1 MDIKELIPLWSHQKK
16 AVEAARKELAYG
28 LFFEVGTGK
37 TATLINILRHQF
49 ANNNQIFK
57 TLIISPP
64 ITLQN
69 WYREWGLHSK
79 IQDKCFV
86 LHGSAKQ
93 RLKQFKESEAKIFIT
108 NYESLLMPELFQ
120 AFMDWKPVVVVCDEA
135 HKIKDIRAKRTK
147 KAIELGDVATLTY
160 ILTGSPILN
169 TPMDI
174 FSQFRFLDHGQTFG
188 KNFFA
193 FRATYFYD
201 ANASMPRDRYFPN
214 WKVRAG
220 ALEKINSLIY
230 EKAMRVK
237 KQDCLDLPPL
247 IKEIYPVEMSPEQ
260 AKAYNEMKRDFITYI
275 NDTACVA
282 SLALTKAGKLLQIC
296 SGFLNLNEETTYEFK
311 SNPRQQALSELLE
324 TICVDNKV
332 LVWAC
337 YRRNYAQ
344 IARVCESLGI
354 QYVEVH
360 GETPA
365 KSKQEAVDKFTK
377 DPTCKVFIGHPGS
390 AGIGIN
396 LVEASYSIW
405 YSRSFSLEYEIQ
417 AEARNYRGGS
427 EMHEKITRIDLVTP
441 NSIDD
446 YVMKALA
453 NKTQIGE
460 KVLRDLASQI

>member
-1 MDIKELIPLWSHQKK
+1 MEELVRLWSHQRK
-16 AVEAARKELAYG
+16 AVEAAKDKASYG
-28 LFFEVGTGK
+28 LFLEVGTGK
-37 TATLINILRHQF
+37 SATLINILRH
-49 ANNNQIFK
+49 K
-57 TLIISPP
+57 YKKHGVVLRTLIFSPP

-69 WYREWGLHSK
+69 WYREWGMHSK
-79 IQDKCFV
+79 IQSKVCV
-86 LHGSAKQ
+86 LYGSETA
-93 RLKQFKESEAKIFIT
+93 RLKEFEKQEADIYVT
-108 NYESLLMPELFQ
+108 NYEALLMKKLYKAFQ
-120 AFMDWKPVVVVCDEA
+120 EWGVSCVVSDES
-135 HKIKDIRAKRTK
+135 HKIKDVRAKRTK
-147 KAIELGDVATLTY
+147 LLIELSDQATYKY

-174 FSQFRFLDHGQTFG
+174 FSQYRFLDGGLTFG
-188 KNFFA
+188 KNFFS

-214 WKVRAG
+214 WKIRPG
-220 ALEKINSLIY
+220 ALEQINTLIY

-237 KQDCLDLPPL
+237 KEDCLDLPPL
-247 IKEIYPVEMSPEQ
+247 VKETYPVEMSPEQ

-296 SGFLNLNEETTYEFK
+296 SGFLNLDENTTHEFK

-324 TICVDNKV
+324 TICVENKV

-344 IARVCESLGI
+344 IARVCESLGL

-360 GETPA
+360 GETPS
-365 KSKQEAVDKFTK
+365 KSKQEAVDRFTK

-427 EMHEKITRIDLVTP
+427 EIHEKITRIDLVTP
-441 NSIDD
+441 DSIDE

-453 NKTQIGE
+453 NKVQIGE